1 MCHDKQWDVALAH
14 DDNGNITA
22 ALPYLRGKKLG
33 IRYIVQPQLTQY
45 NGPWYRQGADH
56 NYADMIAD
64 YVSTHRETLEKRA
77 KELRERNKASRRPK
91 PKKQEPE
98 KKDA

>member
-1 MCHDKQWDVALAH
+1 M
-14 DDNGNITA
+14 N
-22 ALPYLRGKKLG
+22 Y
-33 IRYIVQPQLTQY
+33 
-45 NGPWYRQGADH
+45 

-77 KELRERNKASRRPK
+77 KDLRERNKASRRPK

>member
-1 MCHDKQWDVALAH
+1 MK
-14 DDNGNITA
+14 
-22 ALPYLRGKKLG
+22 Y
-33 IRYIVQPQLTQY
+33 
-45 NGPWYRQGADH
+45 

-77 KELRERNKASRRPK
+77 KDLRERNKAS
-91 PKKQEPE
+91 KKQEPE

>member
-1 MCHDKQWDVALAH
+1 MGKAPKGRKLMDYNAL
-14 DDNGNITA
+14 
-22 ALPYLRGKKLG
+22 
-33 IRYIVQPQLTQY
+33 
-45 NGPWYRQGADH
+45 
-56 NYADMIAD
+56 IAD

-77 KELRERNKASRRPK
+77 KDLRERNKASRKTK